1 MIINQYQI
9 KTKGEDKMKEKQGYK
24 IVDIKW
30 DTDGDK
36 ALFDS
41 LPQEIIL
48 PEQFCTEDKDDY
60 DYLDEVSEWLSDE
73 YGYCQSGFRIQK
85 TVSLK
90 EWLMMQFNYC
100 NAIASD
106 ISEHNKSK
114 EIQEYTKQFAE
125 IESPLVGGTD
135 EKWIRINWGDI
146 YIYLY
151 DDGSIRYLRGE
162 DVVGSVFLVAVP
174 TEGIFG
180 GYSYLSLTITDHVF
194 IVTQLPEKSVA
205 AFALLENSGEKL
217 ADSVET
223 YEPEHEED
231 VSMETDTKEKLEEES
246 EKETSV
252 EPETVVKE
260 AEPVKELLKK
270 EMEEAL
276 RKEDPVKKTEGEKQ
290 TIAENETTEEAEIM
304 LDASKDEKTSDIS
317 DDEFDLD
324 REISELEE
332 ELPML

>member
-1 MIINQYQI
+1 M
-9 KTKGEDKMKEKQGYK
+9 TKETLQERMTTLSRYFARDK
-24 IVDIKW
+24 W
-30 DTDGDK
+30 K
-36 ALFDS
+36 A
-41 LPQEIIL
+41 E
-48 PEQFCTEDKDDY
+48 
-60 DYLDEVSEWLSDE
+60 
-73 YGYCQSGFRIQK
+73 SGFFQYPRGKKRTEAVAEALEIAFDPSEFATK
-85 TVSLK
+85 K
-90 EWLMMQFNYC
+90 ELN
-100 NAIASD
+100 
-106 ISEHNKSK
+106 
-114 EIQEYTKQFAE
+114 
-125 IESPLVGGTD
+125 
-135 EKWIRINWGDI
+135 
-146 YIYLY
+146 
-151 DDGSIRYLRGE
+151 LRGE

-205 AFALLENSGEKL
+205 ALALLENSGEKL
-217 ADSVET
+217 ADSVDSVET

-231 VSMETDTKEKLEEES
+231 VSMETDTKEKLEEESEKES

-290 TIAENETTEEAEIM
+290 IAENETTEEAEIM

-317 DDEFDLD
+317 NDEFDLD
-324 REISELEE
+324 KEISELEDD
-332 ELPML
+332 LPML

>member
-1 MIINQYQI
+1 M
-9 KTKGEDKMKEKQGYK
+9 TKETLQERMTTLSRYFARN
-24 IVDIKW
+24 KW
-30 DTDGDK
+30 K
-36 ALFDS
+36 A
-41 LPQEIIL
+41 E
-48 PEQFCTEDKDDY
+48 
-60 DYLDEVSEWLSDE
+60 
-73 YGYCQSGFRIQK
+73 SGFFQYPRGKKRTEAVAEALEIAFDPSEFAIK
-85 TVSLK
+85 K
-90 EWLMMQFNYC
+90 ELN
-100 NAIASD
+100 
-106 ISEHNKSK
+106 
-114 EIQEYTKQFAE
+114 
-125 IESPLVGGTD
+125 
-135 EKWIRINWGDI
+135 
-146 YIYLY
+146 
-151 DDGSIRYLRGE
+151 LRGE

-194 IVTQLPEKSVA
+194 IVTQLPERSVA
-205 AFALLENSGEKL
+205 ALALLENSGEKL

-246 EKETSV
+246 EKKTSV

-290 TIAENETTEEAEIM
+290 TIAENETTEETEIM
-304 LDASKDEKTSDIS
+304 LDASKDEENSDIS

>member
-1 MIINQYQI
+1 M
-9 KTKGEDKMKEKQGYK
+9 TKETLQERMTTLSRYFARDK
-24 IVDIKW
+24 W
-30 DTDGDK
+30 K
-36 ALFDS
+36 A
-41 LPQEIIL
+41 E
-48 PEQFCTEDKDDY
+48 
-60 DYLDEVSEWLSDE
+60 
-73 YGYCQSGFRIQK
+73 SGFFQYPRGKKRTEAVAEALEIAFDPSEFAIK
-85 TVSLK
+85 K
-90 EWLMMQFNYC
+90 ELN
-100 NAIASD
+100 
-106 ISEHNKSK
+106 
-114 EIQEYTKQFAE
+114 
-125 IESPLVGGTD
+125 
-135 EKWIRINWGDI
+135 
-146 YIYLY
+146 
-151 DDGSIRYLRGE
+151 LRGE

-205 AFALLENSGEKL
+205 ALALLENSGEKL

-246 EKETSV
+246 EKESEKETSV

-276 RKEDPVKKTEGEKQ
+276 RKEEPVKKTEEEKQ
-290 TIAENETTEEAEIM
+290 IAENETTEEAEIM

-317 DDEFDLD
+317 NDEFDLD
-324 REISELEE
+324 KEISELEDD
-332 ELPML
+332 LPML

>member
-1 MIINQYQI
+1 M
-9 KTKGEDKMKEKQGYK
+9 TKETLQERMTTLSRYFARDK
-24 IVDIKW
+24 W
-30 DTDGDK
+30 K
-36 ALFDS
+36 A
-41 LPQEIIL
+41 
-48 PEQFCTEDKDDY
+48 K
-60 DYLDEVSEWLSDE
+60 
-73 YGYCQSGFRIQK
+73 SGFFQYPRGKKRTEAVAEALEIAFDPSEFAIK
-85 TVSLK
+85 K
-90 EWLMMQFNYC
+90 ELN
-100 NAIASD
+100 
-106 ISEHNKSK
+106 
-114 EIQEYTKQFAE
+114 
-125 IESPLVGGTD
+125 
-135 EKWIRINWGDI
+135 
-146 YIYLY
+146 
-151 DDGSIRYLRGE
+151 LRGE

-180 GYSYLSLTITDHVF
+180 GYSYLSLTITYHVF
-194 IVTQLPEKSVA
+194 IVTRLPEKSVA
-205 AFALLENSGEKL
+205 ALALLENSGEKL
-217 ADSVET
+217 ADSIET

-290 TIAENETTEEAEIM
+290 IAENETTEEAEIM

>member
-1 MIINQYQI
+1 M
-9 KTKGEDKMKEKQGYK
+9 TKETLQERMTTLSRYFARN
-24 IVDIKW
+24 KW
-30 DTDGDK
+30 K
-36 ALFDS
+36 A
-41 LPQEIIL
+41 E
-48 PEQFCTEDKDDY
+48 
-60 DYLDEVSEWLSDE
+60 
-73 YGYCQSGFRIQK
+73 SGFFQYPRGKKRTEAVAEALEIAFDPSEFAIK
-85 TVSLK
+85 K
-90 EWLMMQFNYC
+90 ELN
-100 NAIASD
+100 
-106 ISEHNKSK
+106 
-114 EIQEYTKQFAE
+114 
-125 IESPLVGGTD
+125 
-135 EKWIRINWGDI
+135 
-146 YIYLY
+146 
-151 DDGSIRYLRGE
+151 LRGE

-260 AEPVKELLKK
+260 AEPVKELL
-270 EMEEAL
+270 

>member
-1 MIINQYQI
+1 MTTLSRYFAR
-9 KTKGEDKMKEKQGYK
+9 DK
-24 IVDIKW
+24 W
-30 DTDGDK
+30 K
-36 ALFDS
+36 A
-41 LPQEIIL
+41 E
-48 PEQFCTEDKDDY
+48 
-60 DYLDEVSEWLSDE
+60 
-73 YGYCQSGFRIQK
+73 SGFFQYPRGKKRTEAVAEALEIAFDPSEFAIK
-85 TVSLK
+85 K
-90 EWLMMQFNYC
+90 ELN
-100 NAIASD
+100 
-106 ISEHNKSK
+106 
-114 EIQEYTKQFAE
+114 
-125 IESPLVGGTD
+125 
-135 EKWIRINWGDI
+135 
-146 YIYLY
+146 
-151 DDGSIRYLRGE
+151 LRGE

-194 IVTQLPEKSVA
+194 IVTQLPKSIA
-205 AFALLENSGEKL
+205 ALALLENSGEKL
-217 ADSVET
+217 ANSVET

-270 EMEEAL
+270 E
-276 RKEDPVKKTEGEKQ
+276 DPVKKTEGEKQ
-290 TIAENETTEEAEIM
+290 TIAENETTEETEIM
-304 LDASKDEKTSDIS
+304 LDASKDEENSDIS

>member
-1 MIINQYQI
+1 M
-9 KTKGEDKMKEKQGYK
+9 TKETLQERMTTLSRYFARDK
-24 IVDIKW
+24 W
-30 DTDGDK
+30 K
-36 ALFDS
+36 A
-41 LPQEIIL
+41 E
-48 PEQFCTEDKDDY
+48 
-60 DYLDEVSEWLSDE
+60 
-73 YGYCQSGFRIQK
+73 SGFFQYPRGKKRTEAVAEALEIAFDPSEFAIK
-85 TVSLK
+85 K
-90 EWLMMQFNYC
+90 ELN
-100 NAIASD
+100 
-106 ISEHNKSK
+106 
-114 EIQEYTKQFAE
+114 
-125 IESPLVGGTD
+125 
-135 EKWIRINWGDI
+135 
-146 YIYLY
+146 
-151 DDGSIRYLRGE
+151 LRGE

-205 AFALLENSGEKL
+205 ALALLENSGEKL
-217 ADSVET
+217 ADSIET
-223 YEPEHEED
+223 YEP
-231 VSMETDTKEKLEEES
+231 EKLEEES

-290 TIAENETTEEAEIM
+290 IAENETTEEAEIM